1 MAGSNIRF
9 FIFFQ
14 PTELRQQHQAHT
26 QRDEHVHTHRVCVQ
40 PAQRS
45 AAGGSSHRR
54 APVMREHQQA
64 IGKKQKWVER
74 KMDGERAGERLGDEG
89 KSKE

>member
-45 AAGGSSHRR
+45 TAGGSSHRR

-64 IGKKQKWVER
+64 IGEKTEVGGKKDGWR
-74 KMDGERAGERLGDEG
+74 KSWG
-89 KSKE
+89 KIR